1 MSAALRLLATR
12 LDADRGAYA
21 DVEADGDRFT
31 IPHEHTRGEVG
42 PSLVG
47 TWSLSAFG
55 DRAVRELR
63 AGGTLVV
70 HDVVGELGPTTAF
83 TGRRDRVVDRRVDA
97 PRRPA
102 RRDDGRA
109 LRDAADVAARRDR
122 ARRDHREPL
131 LGIDRAGPRRARHRS
146 QRAPLPRRR
155 RRHAAAGVDRR
166 RRRRRRLLQRTRP
179 RLPRHRGRQLAA
191 DGPSRRSAPHR
202 RRLGARAPRPDALR
216 LRAPAA
222 DGGRPLPLA
231 PEPGRAHSADRGA
244 RTIASAGSAP
254 RPTSTSCARR
264 RSACASRKSSCATST
279 GARTSSSPSS
289 RTSCATRWRRCGRA
303 WTCCASHTTPPEPWR
318 ASGR

>member
-42 PSLVG
+42 RVARRHVVAVG
-47 TWSLSAFG
+47 VRRSG
-55 DRAVRELR
+55 RARAAGRRHAGGARRRRR
-63 AGGTLVV
+63 AGPDHGV
-70 HDVVGELGPTTAF
+70 HR
-83 TGRRDRVVDRRVDA
+83 RRDRVVDRRVDA

-122 ARRDHREPL
+122 ARRDHRQPL

-155 RRHAAAGVDRR
+155 RCHAAAGVDRR
-166 RRRRRRLLQRTRP
+166 RRRRHRLLQRPRP

-191 DGPSRRSAPHR
+191 DGPSRRPAPHR
-202 RRLGARAPRPDALR
+202 RRLGARAPRPDAVR

-231 PEPGRAHSADRGA
+231 PEPGRAHSADRGP
-244 RTIASAGSAP
+244 TIASAGSAP
-254 RPTSTSCARR
+254 PPTSTSCARR

-289 RTSCATRWRRCGRA
+289 PTSCATRWRRCGRA
-303 WTCCASHTTPPEPWR
+303 WTCCASHTTPPGRWR
-318 ASGR
+318 ASAR